1 MLRMPR
7 RAPREGL
14 AIIATPFTSSCKASV
29 FGIICGLVA
38 DKKWKPHPHSEGRL
52 VARGR
57 MFVFLGVYGLQKLV
71 QIFVLLAIVFLPRR
85 LLHPCSTMS

>member
-57 MFVFLGVYGLQKLV
+57 MFVFLLGVSSRFGTASSCFLLSSDMLV
-71 QIFVLLAIVFLPRR
+71 
-85 LLHPCSTMS
+85 TN